1 MPTTSSWMEQADTLP
16 TLTDHPL
23 HALRTYIGLCT
34 CPAGPCTGGVYC
46 ARPHPVLVMLLLWT
60 VKLASA
66 GQHAESRCV
75 FRTITGRRQCRA
87 NTASV

>member
-1 MPTTSSWMEQADTLP
+1 MLLVRAAASFAV
-16 TLTDHPL
+16 
-23 HALRTYIGLCT
+23 HAQPVLALVECIACG
-34 CPAGPCTGGVYC
+34 
-46 ARPHPVLVMLLLWT
+46 HPVLVMLLLWT

-87 NTASV
+87 NTA